1 MNAEVFF
8 LEIDVESLIG
18 RERGR
23 WQCVCVLV
31 WHSVKPKIT
40 QTKQQI
46 NTCVRALTL
55 CCVRELAVKIGY
67 EAVEVALVYRGVS
80 SGVGGPFRLLS
91 SQTKLW

>member
-8 LEIDVESLIG
+8 LEMDIESLIG

-23 WQCVCVLV
+23 WRSALASASCVCVLV

-46 NTCVRALTL
+46 NTCVRMLTL

-67 EAVEVALVYRGVS
+67 EAVEVALVY
-80 SGVGGPFRLLS
+80 
-91 SQTKLW
+91 